1 MKKISLVVLSLLLL
15 TACSGKKEN
24 EKTSSSSSTAVSSVK
39 KEASSK
45 EKQIS
50 SSSKT
55 NSSSSTNA
63 NVDKFQEYLSTN
75 PKDFEN
81 FVDQYYSITPTTDQS
96 KVFSKL
102 IKGKNF
108 TFTGTVIE
116 PMSTRVAVIADS
128 KFSNQSWTESVSTSP
143 LASYVIFVKDLNNT
157 NEFNIGDKVT
167 FTGNMSSAGANFNT
181 IHAQWDMTN
190 GTMQKLQ

>member
-24 EKTSSSSSTAVSSVK
+24 EKASSSSSTAVSSVK

-55 NSSSSTNA
+55 NSSSSANA

-75 PKDFEN
+75 PQNFEN

-102 IKGKNF
+102 IKGK
-108 TFTGTVIE
+108 T
-116 PMSTRVAVIADS
+116 
-128 KFSNQSWTESVSTSP
+128 
-143 LASYVIFVKDLNNT
+143 LL
-157 NEFNIGDKVT
+157 
-167 FTGNMSSAGANFNT
+167 
-181 IHAQWDMTN
+181 
-190 GTMQKLQ
+190 LQVL

>member
-50 SSSKT
+50 ISSKT

-167 FTGNMSSAGANFNT
+167 FTGTMSSAGANLDSF
-181 IHAQWDMTN
+181 HAQWDMEN
-190 GTMQKLQ
+190 SSMNKI